1 MKSAQLCFKAIS
13 FEDDGWPK
21 HELGISPWICS
32 GTISWNN
39 APWSH
44 KSNIMVTYIWLS
56 LATCTTTYS
65 ALSSEW
71 VGCCTAWVVC
81 IRAAV
86 KCVHLEEWVSK
97 EMSFNKQSF
106 SSKLCSLVWL
116 CTTSNK
122 RYPTGFLCT
131 LHIYM
136 CIYLLFGLCSLLCTS
151 WCGEQHLWS
160 WHVCRGRASRRALAP
175 GTISPACCP
184 QDMPIPAL
192 HFEGEFW
199 SLELSLKMN
208 LLLTSLFCFSNFT

>member
-56 LATCTTTYS
+56 LATCTTTYC

-131 LHIYM
+131 LHIYICVYISSLGSVPYCVHLDVESNICGAGM
-136 CIYLLFGLCSLLCTS
+136 FAVAGRAGGLWLQAPSPQPAAHRTCPYLLCILRENSGVWNYL
-151 WCGEQHLWS
+151 
-160 WHVCRGRASRRALAP
+160 
-175 GTISPACCP
+175 
-184 QDMPIPAL
+184 
-192 HFEGEFW
+192 
-199 SLELSLKMN
+199 
-208 LLLTSLFCFSNFT
+208 